1 MRSLIMAEN
10 VINPAFSENDNTLFS
25 SVPKDMTPA
34 EQDYSPGLGDRMDA
48 VSYTII
54 FGMIEK
60 PGEFTLTQT
69 YEGALEVQKM
79 VANITNGAH
88 QIAYA
93 LGQDKL
99 RWGSAPYLYEDT
111 AYPMGDGT
119 PGSGY
124 AKYRKYVE
132 DSFRNNA
139 DVAQIIEPL
148 LAGRWRDD
156 YASDEEKI
164 PLSCYTHDENGEK
177 KIGWTAGEEGW
188 YLLSLYNLY
197 ETGYAQKAWQ
207 RMQDTW
213 NFRTHVYYDAM
224 IPVPEGFYNNPN
236 LTTKY
241 GGAITD
247 TEMEWDAVQR
257 ETKYSW
263 ENYAISSAQ
272 EHVHPKYKG
281 LSCSFSIPYG
291 NISDEDYLN
300 VWQNSVVIGDRR
312 DEVRNLAWG
321 SEFGEGDYSVGLSES
336 DPKWNDFIGRL
347 VKYNLQYLY
356 MMERRPLSYTDNEDI
371 YQVTFS
377 GDLVS
382 TYDRKNDKYTLVE
395 NGDFIIADGRDRF
408 VPQVGAGCKIFAYSP
423 DEKIRTW
430 KLPETWAGITEVD
443 RYKLSVGDV
452 PAKMDTLAVTDGSVT
467 VNMAAGTLYLI
478 VPKGDCP
485 TPKTA
490 NFNELVC
497 GETVGEYQSLK
508 FDMPGNPDFKVY
520 GANARGG
527 FASPSIYA
535 DSAETSEIVKI
546 GVEAGTI
553 LHSMKIGNKGGEG
566 RVVLHSSNPL
576 NPDVMIELPNTDQVY
591 KFNTSWVYGEIG
603 EVTVKI
609 ENSESASNVLFDA
622 VMYTR

>member
-1 MRSLIMAEN
+1 MAAN
-10 VINPAFSENDNTLFS
+10 AIKPNFSEENLSPADTPFS
-25 SVPKDMTPA
+25 STPKDMTPV

-48 VSYTII
+48 VSYTIS
-54 FGMIEK
+54 FDRVGK
-60 PGEFTLTQT
+60 PSEDLPEQT
-69 YEGALEVQKM
+69 YEWALGIQKM
-79 VANITNGAH
+79 VANITNGMH
-88 QIAYA
+88 QISYTIA
-93 LGQDKL
+93 QDKL
-99 RWGSAPYLYEDT
+99 RWGSAPYLFEDT
-111 AYPMGDGT
+111 DYPMGDGT

-124 AKYRKYVE
+124 AKYQRYVE
-132 DSFRNNA
+132 DSFKNNA
-139 DVAQIIEPL
+139 DVSQIIEPL
-148 LAGRWRDD
+148 LAGRFRED

-164 PLSCYTHDENGEK
+164 PLSCYTHDEAGEK
-177 KIGWTAGEEGW
+177 KIGWRAGEDFW

-197 ETGYAQKAWQ
+197 ETGYAQKAWK

-241 GGAITD
+241 GGVITN

-291 NISDEDYLN
+291 YVSDEDYLN

-312 DEVRNLAWG
+312 DQARNFAWG
-321 SEFGEGDYSVGLSES
+321 SEFGEGGYSVGESEN
-336 DPKWNDFIGRL
+336 DPEWNTFIGRL
-347 VKYNLQYLY
+347 MKYNLQYLY
-356 MMERRPLSYTDNEDI
+356 MMERRPLSYTDNDDI
-371 YQVTFS
+371 FQVVFS

-382 TYDRKNDKYTLVE
+382 TYDRKTENYTLVE
-395 NGDFIIADGRDRF
+395 KGDFIIADDGDRF
-408 VPQVGAGCKIFAYSP
+408 VPQVGAGCKIFTCSR
-423 DEKIRTW
+423 DGNTRTW
-430 KLPETWAGITEVD
+430 KLPETWNGITEVD
-443 RYKLSVGDV
+443 MYLLSIKDAPV
-452 PAKMDTLAVTDGSVT
+452 KIDTIAVTDGSVT
-467 VNMAAGTLYLI
+467 VSMDAGTIYLI
-478 VPKGDCP
+478 VPKGDSP

-490 NFNELVC
+490 NFNELAD

-508 FDMPGNPDFKVY
+508 FDMSGNPDFKVY

-535 DSAETSEIVKI
+535 DSAEKSAIVQI
-546 GVEAGTI
+546 GMEKGDI

-566 RVVLHSSNPL
+566 KVVLHSSNPL
-576 NPDVMIELPNTDQVY
+576 NPDVMIELPKTDQVY

-603 EVTVKI
+603 DVTVKI
-609 ENSESASNVLFDA
+609 ENSNSVSSVLFDA
-622 VMYTR
+622 IMYS

>member
-1 MRSLIMAEN
+1 MSTIQNFSAE
-10 VINPAFSENDNTLFS
+10 
-25 SVPKDMTPA
+25 PKNMTPA
-34 EQDYSPGLGDRMDA
+34 EQDYSPGLGDRNDA
-48 VSYTII
+48 ISYTIV

-60 PGEFTLTQT
+60 PGEFTLIQD

-79 VANITNGAH
+79 VSNISNGAH

-132 DSFRNNA
+132 DSFKNNA
-139 DVAQIIEPL
+139 DVSQIIEPL

-156 YASDEEKI
+156 YIPSEEEKI
-164 PLSCYTHDENGEK
+164 PLSCYTHDEEGNK

-197 ETGYAQKAWQ
+197 ESGYAQKAWK

-236 LTTKY
+236 RTTQY
-241 GGAITD
+241 GGIITD

-272 EHVHPKYKG
+272 EHVHDKYKG

-291 NISDEDYLN
+291 PVSDEDYLYT
-300 VWQNSVVIGDRR
+300 WQNSVLIGNRGDRIR
-312 DEVRNLAWG
+312 SLVWG
-321 SEFGEGDYSVGLSES
+321 SEFADGDYSIGGVNET
-336 DPKWNDFIGRL
+336 DPEWSKFIVRL
-347 VKYNLQYLY
+347 MEYNLQYFY
-356 MMERRPLSYTDNEDI
+356 MLERKPLSFVNNDDI
-371 YQVTFS
+371 YQLVLS
-377 GDLVS
+377 GGLVS
-382 TYDRKNDKYTLVE
+382 TYDRKADNYTLID
-395 NGDFIIADGRDRF
+395 NGDFVIADGGDRF
-408 VPQVGAGCKIFAYSP
+408 IPQIGAGCKIYVYSR
-423 DEKIRTW
+423 DGKTRTW
-430 KLPETWAGITEVD
+430 KLPDTWNGVEAADLYLLSLKSAPVKLETIQ
-443 RYKLSVGDV
+443 
-452 PAKMDTLAVTDGSVT
+452 VTDGTVT
-467 VNMAAGTLYLI
+467 INMEAGKPYI
-478 VPKGDCP
+478 MVPKGNNP
-485 TPKTA
+485 TPVSAT
-490 NFNELVC
+490 FNDFYG
-497 GETVGEYQSLK
+497 GETIGKYKALR
-508 FDMPGNPDFKVY
+508 FDVEGNPEIKAY

-527 FASPSIYA
+527 FASTSIYA
-535 DSAETSEIVKI
+535 DFADTSAIVKI
-546 GVEAGTI
+546 GMDDGAI
-553 LHSMKIGNKGGEG
+553 LHSLKIGNKGGQG

-576 NPDVMIELPNTDQVY
+576 NPDVMIDLPKTDEVY
-591 KFNTSWVYGEIG
+591 RFNTSWVYGETG
-603 EVTVKI
+603 EVTVMI
-609 ENSESASNVLFDA
+609 ENSDSVANVLLDTI
-622 VMYTR
+622 MYS